1 MQFFSN
7 TKIDFLG
14 MRKIAYLFSGVLI
27 LAGVISMIIHGGPH
41 YNIDFTG
48 GTLLHLKF
56 NDNIQIET
64 LRTSLTERGYGDSE
78 IKHFGSE
85 QDIVIRL
92 SSEHSA
98 EEMST
103 KVEQIIRETLPEN
116 TFIVQR
122 VEKVG
127 PKVGKELIAKAIEAV
142 LVALVLILLYVMVR
156 FEFRFAVGAI
166 VATFHDVLVTLG
178 IFSLLD
184 IEISSPLIAA
194 ILTIIGYSLND
205 TVVVFDRIREN
216 MKVKQRDIGGLTALM
231 NRSLNETLSRTI
243 ITSLTTLFVVVIL
256 FFFGGEVLRSFSFA
270 LILGIVFGTYS
281 TLFIASPIV
290 LEMQAKKISS
300 K

>member
-1 MQFFSN
+1 
-7 TKIDFLG
+7 
-14 MRKIAYLFSGVLI
+14 
-27 LAGVISMIIHGGPH
+27 
-41 YNIDFTG
+41 
-48 GTLLHLKF
+48 
-56 NDNIQIET
+56 
-64 LRTSLTERGYGDSE
+64 
-78 IKHFGSE
+78 
-85 QDIVIRL
+85 
-92 SSEHSA
+92 
-98 EEMST
+98 
-103 KVEQIIRETLPEN
+103 
-116 TFIVQR
+116 